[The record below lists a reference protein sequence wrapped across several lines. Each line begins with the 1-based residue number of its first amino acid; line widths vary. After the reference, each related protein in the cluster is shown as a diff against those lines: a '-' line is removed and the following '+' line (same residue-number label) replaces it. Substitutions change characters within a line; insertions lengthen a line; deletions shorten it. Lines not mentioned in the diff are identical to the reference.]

1 MKAGWRKRLDI
12 RCIRMRVRGITWPIA
27 VSSASRAV
35 RVPGNLSFIR
45 SDAPVRGVP
54 DHIPENNKVFS
65 DPFIHSSQTFPYV
78 ESRSIIS
85 EQDSHM
91 AGYKI
96 GETVKKAKGGTGV
109 IRAIFTTM
117 EGEQRY
123 AVENDG
129 ALDFVD
135 EANLSPLSQAELA
148 A

>member
-1 MKAGWRKRLDI
+1 
-12 RCIRMRVRGITWPIA
+12 MRSSGLTLTVR
-27 VSSASRAV
+27 
-35 RVPGNLSFIR
+35 
-45 SDAPVRGVP
+45 DVP
-54 DHIPENNKVFS
+54 DHVLENKKVIS
-65 DPFIHSSQTFPYV
+65 DPFIHYSQTFPYV

-85 EQDSHM
+85 EQDPHM
-91 AGYKI
+91 AGYRI

-123 AVENDG
+123 AVENEG

-135 EANLSPLSQAELA
+135 EANLSLVSQGDLA

>member
-1 MKAGWRKRLDI
+1 
-12 RCIRMRVRGITWPIA
+12 VRTL
-27 VSSASRAV
+27 R
-35 RVPGNLSFIR
+35 NLSFIR
-45 SDAPVRGVP
+45 SELTLRYVP
-54 DHIPENNKVFS
+54 DHVLESKKVIS
-65 DPFIHSSQTFPYV
+65 DPFIHSSQTSSYV